1 MNSKHCYL
9 FAFEVQPLEVGAVYD
24 ELPLHCTLMHRF
36 LSELSTKVLAGRVQ
50 PFFNG
55 IAPVKLM
62 PYEHLLLGPKQLP
75 VNELKLTDQLKG
87 LHMDLYALLNDLH
100 VEYTA
105 PEWVGKGYRSH
116 VTEREK
122 ARLEVG
128 TEYVTKA
135 IYLIEVEVPG
145 YPNQRLIRHKF
156 ELSA

>member
-9 FAFEVQPLEVGAVYD
+9 FALEVQPLEVGAVYD

-36 LSELSTKVLAGRVQ
+36 LSELSTEVLVGRVQ
-50 PFFNG
+50 SFFNG
-55 IAPVKLM
+55 VAPVKLM

-75 VNELKLTDQLKG
+75 V
-87 LHMDLYALLNDLH
+87 
-100 VEYTA
+100 
-105 PEWVGKGYRSH
+105 
-116 VTEREK
+116 
-122 ARLEVG
+122 EVG
-128 TEYVTKA
+128 TEYATKA